1 MLSSLPV
8 LVLVSLLFVYSVF
21 VAYGAYER
29 AAQAEA
35 HVDDVRAELYDLEA
49 RAIEIDTELNKLGT
63 QRGVEEELREKY
75 NVGREGEQA
84 ILLVE

>member
-1 MLSSLPV
+1 MLYSRPAL
-8 LVLVSLLFVYSVF
+8 LVLGVAFVYSSY

-29 AAQAEA
+29 AAQADE
-35 HVDDVRAELYDLEA
+35 HVLEVRAELHDLEA
-49 RAIEIDTELNKLGT
+49 RAIEIDSELKRLDTE
-63 QRGVEEELREKY
+63 RGVEQELRERY